1 MRARQY
7 LLQII
12 LEEIVHQR
20 HTVIIALTFCRSRP
34 EVRRSSPVRAT
45 RHTQVTSPRLSPDPG
60 TVGTSQCVLGQS
72 CATRD
77 LTNG

>member
-12 LEEIVHQR
+12 LEGIVHQR
-20 HTVIIALTFCRSRP
+20 HTVIIALTFYRSRP
-34 EVRRSSPVRAT
+34 EVRISSLVRAT
-45 RHTQVTSPRLSPDPG
+45 RHTQVKLPRLSPDPG
-60 TVGTSQCVLGQS
+60 TVGTSQRVLGPS